1 MDVKKLAYFKV
12 GADEIEEKCK
22 GITFVF
28 CYGLKNTEQM
38 VGTLFSEDGDS
49 LALRMRS
56 LSGEIHK
63 IKLPVDIYPSLGLIT
78 YREANKI
85 INLYA

>member
-12 GADEIEEKCK
+12 GADVIEEKCK

-28 CYGLKNTEQM
+28 PCGLKNTEQM
-38 VGTLFSEDGDS
+38 VGTLFCEDKDP
-49 LALRMRS
+49 LALRMRT
-56 LSGEIHK
+56 LSGEIQK

-78 YREANKI
+78 YRNANKI
-85 INLYA
+85 INSYA